1 MAKKIFGLMI
11 VLLLMAGMTGISTWA
26 FFTDVETSSGNVL
39 AAGTLD
45 LKTDDQDG
53 VTQTL
58 IATNMRRGDI
68 VGPEVIILKNSGS
81 LDSSTIDISFS
92 YIEDD
97 SSPNPIDMSADDT
110 ASLIIVTVLNYDE
123 TSILTSISD
132 HNSNGFIDVYD
143 LATASSLTGLP
154 GIASEATKNFE
165 IAVQLSEKVTGQY
178 QADGIDI
185 TMTFSLKQQ
194 GYLTEKAK
202 VSME

>member
-26 FFTDVETSSGNVL
+26 FFTDVETSFGNVL

-165 IAVQLSEKVTGQY
+165 IAVQLSETVTGQY

-185 TMTFSLKQQ
+185 TMTFSLKQ
-194 GYLTEKAK
+194 
-202 VSME
+202 

>member
-1 MAKKIFGLMI
+1 MAKKILGLMI

-110 ASLIIVTVLNYDE
+110 ASLIIVTILNYDE
-123 TSILTSISD
+123 TSVLTSVSD
-132 HNSNGFIDVYD
+132 HNSNGYIDVYD
-143 LATASSLTGLP
+143 LASTSDLTGLP
-154 GIASEATKNFE
+154 GITSGATKNFE
-165 IAVQLSEKVTGQY
+165 IAVQLSDTVTGQY
-178 QADGIDI
+178 QSDGIDI
-185 TMTFSLKQQ
+185 TMTFSLKQ
-194 GYLTEKAK
+194 
-202 VSME
+202 

>member
-1 MAKKIFGLMI
+1 MI

>member
-26 FFTDVETSSGNVL
+26 LFTDAEASSGNVL

-68 VGPEVIILKNSGS
+68 VGPEKITLKNSGS
-81 LDSSTIDISFS
+81 LTSSSVAILFS

-97 SSPNPIDMSADDT
+97 SSPNPINMSADDT
-110 ASLIIVTVLNYDE
+110 ASLIIVTILKYNE
-123 TSILTSISD
+123 TSILTKIND
-132 HNSNGFIDVYD
+132 HNTNGYIDVYD
-143 LATASSLTGLP
+143 LANSKLIGLP
-154 GIASEATKNFE
+154 GIDAGVTKDFE

>member
-1 MAKKIFGLMI
+1 MAKKVLGLVI
-11 VLLLMAGMTGISTWA
+11 VLLLIAGMSVIGTWA
-26 FFTDVETSSGNVL
+26 FFTEVEASSGNVFT
-39 AAGTLD
+39 AGTLD

-185 TMTFSLKQQ
+185 TMTFSLKQ
-194 GYLTEKAK
+194 
-202 VSME
+202 

>member
-185 TMTFSLKQQ
+185 TMTFSLKQ
-194 GYLTEKAK
+194 
-202 VSME
+202 

>member
-132 HNSNGFIDVYD
+132 HNSNGFFDVYD

-165 IAVQLSEKVTGQY
+165 IAVQLSETVTGQY

-185 TMTFSLKQQ
+185 TMTFSLKQ
-194 GYLTEKAK
+194 
-202 VSME
+202 